1 MNTIIITVGVIVI
14 ALISVLF
21 LISIMS
27 ASNKIDRIDSTI
39 KHHLIDIYNRQ
50 RDIHDNISCINNNIT
65 DSIKEIHTQLKN
77 IIELNNGIKE
87 DNKELVE
94 NYQKICDDLATIITT
109 VNEKKTTRRVK
120 RLDDG
125 CRKHKCKCH
134 EENNS
139 QQINKEDTNSKIDF
153 EQEAN
158 R

>member
-14 ALISVLF
+14 ALISVLL
-21 LISIMS
+21 LISIIS
-27 ASNKIDRIDSTI
+27 SSNKLDRIDSYI
-39 KHHLIDIYNRQ
+39 EKYLKNIYDGEIEING
-50 RDIHDNISCINNNIT
+50 NILGSR
-65 DSIKEIHTQLKN
+65 KEINTQLKN

-125 CRKHKCKCH
+125 CGKHKCKCH

-139 QQINKEDTNSKIDF
+139 QQISKEDTSSKIGF
-153 EQEAN
+153 KQEAN

>member
-14 ALISVLF
+14 ALISVLL

-27 ASNKIDRIDSTI
+27 ASNKLDRIDSTI
-39 KHHLIDIYNRQ
+39 KQHLINIYNRQ
-50 RDIHDNISCINNNIT
+50 YDIHDNISDVNKNILT
-65 DSIKEIHTQLKN
+65 STKEIHTQLKS

-109 VNEKKTTRRVK
+109 INEKKTTRRVK

-125 CRKHKCKCH
+125 CGTHKCKFH
-134 EENNS
+134 DENNS
-139 QQINKEDTNSKIDF
+139 KQISKEDTSSKIGF
-153 EQEAN
+153 KQEAN
-158 R
+158 H

>member
-14 ALISVLF
+14 ALISVLL

-27 ASNKIDRIDSTI
+27 ASDKVDRVSSRIE
-39 KHHLIDIYNRQ
+39 KYL
-50 RDIHDNISCINNNIT
+50 NNIYE
-65 DSIKEIHTQLKN
+65 KETETNLNILISTREINTQLKN

-109 VNEKKTTRRVK
+109 INEKKNTKSVK
-120 RLDDG
+120 RLG
-125 CRKHKCKCH
+125 CGTHKCICN

-139 QQINKEDTNSKIDF
+139 QQIGKEDTPPKIGLK
-153 EQEAN
+153 QGAN

>member
-1 MNTIIITVGVIVI
+1 MNTTIITLSIIII
-14 ALISVLF
+14 AFISVL
-21 LISIMS
+21 LIVLITCILDKM
-27 ASNKIDRIDSTI
+27 DRITSRI
-39 KHHLIDIYNRQ
+39 EKYL
-50 RDIHDNISCINNNIT
+50 NNIYEKEIET
-65 DSIKEIHTQLKN
+65 NVNILTSTKEIHTQLKS

-109 VNEKKTTRRVK
+109 INEKKTTRRVN

-125 CRKHKCKCH
+125 CGKHKCKCH

-139 QQINKEDTNSKIDF
+139 QQICKEDTSSKIGF
-153 EQEAN
+153 KQEAN

>member
-14 ALISVLF
+14 ALISVLL

-27 ASNKIDRIDSTI
+27 ASNKVDRISSRI
-39 KHHLIDIYNRQ
+39 EKHL
-50 RDIHDNISCINNNIT
+50 NNIYE
-65 DSIKEIHTQLKN
+65 KETETNLNLLISTREINTQLKN

-94 NYQKICDDLATIITT
+94 NYQKICDDLVSIITT
-109 VNEKKTTRRVK
+109 INEKKITRRVK

-125 CRKHKCKCH
+125 CGTHKCKCN

-139 QQINKEDTNSKIDF
+139 QQIGKEDTNSKIGF
-153 EQEAN
+153 KQEAN

>member
-14 ALISVLF
+14 ALISVLL
-21 LISIMS
+21 LIFIMS
-27 ASNKIDRIDSTI
+27 ASNKVDRISSRI
-39 KHHLIDIYNRQ
+39 EKYL
-50 RDIHDNISCINNNIT
+50 NNIYE
-65 DSIKEIHTQLKN
+65 KETETNLNLLISTREINTQLKN

-120 RLDDG
+120 RLDNG
-125 CRKHKCKCH
+125 CRTYKCH

-139 QQINKEDTNSKIDF
+139 QQISKEDTISKIGF
-153 EQEAN
+153 KQEAN
-158 R
+158 H

>member
-27 ASNKIDRIDSTI
+27 ASNKVDRINSTI

-50 RDIHDNISCINNNIT
+50 RDIHDNISCIDNTIT
-65 DSIKEIHTQLKN
+65 DSTKEIHTQLKS

-109 VNEKKTTRRVK
+109 INEKKTTRRVK
-120 RLDDG
+120 RLNDG
-125 CRKHKCKCH
+125 CGTHKCKCH

-139 QQINKEDTNSKIDF
+139 KQIGKEDTSSKIGF
-153 EQEAN
+153 KQEAN
-158 R
+158 H

>member
-14 ALISVLF
+14 ALISVLL

-27 ASNKIDRIDSTI
+27 VSNKVDRIDSYIEKYLKNIYEKETETNLNL
-39 KHHLIDIYNRQ
+39 LISTRE
-50 RDIHDNISCINNNIT
+50 IN
-65 DSIKEIHTQLKN
+65 TQLKS

-125 CRKHKCKCH
+125 CGKHKCKCH

-139 QQINKEDTNSKIDF
+139 QQIGKEDTNSKIGF
-153 EQEAN
+153 KQEAN

>member
-14 ALISVLF
+14 ALISVLL
-21 LISIMS
+21 LIFIMS
-27 ASNKIDRIDSTI
+27 ASNKVDRISSRI
-39 KHHLIDIYNRQ
+39 EKHL
-50 RDIHDNISCINNNIT
+50 NNIYE
-65 DSIKEIHTQLKN
+65 KETETNLNLLISTREINTQLKN

-125 CRKHKCKCH
+125 CGKHKCKCH

-139 QQINKEDTNSKIDF
+139 QQISKEDTNSKIGF
-153 EQEAN
+153 KQEAN

>member
-1 MNTIIITVGVIVI
+1 MNTIIITIGVIAI
-14 ALISVLF
+14 ALISVLL
-21 LISIMS
+21 LISIIS
-27 ASNKIDRIDSTI
+27 SSNKLDRINSYIEKYLKNIYEKETETNLNLLIST
-39 KHHLIDIYNRQ
+39 RE
-50 RDIHDNISCINNNIT
+50 IN
-65 DSIKEIHTQLKN
+65 TQLKS

-125 CRKHKCKCH
+125 CGKHKCKCH

-139 QQINKEDTNSKIDF
+139 QQISKEDTSSKIGF
-153 EQEAN
+153 KQEAN

>member
-14 ALISVLF
+14 ALISVLL

-27 ASNKIDRIDSTI
+27 GSNKVDRIESTI
-39 KHHLIDIYNRQ
+39 KHHLLHIYNRQ
-50 RDIHDNISCINNNIT
+50 SDIHDNISCINNSIT
-65 DSIKEIHTQLKN
+65 DSIKEIHTQLKS

-109 VNEKKTTRRVK
+109 LNENKTTRRVK
-120 RLDDG
+120 RLG
-125 CRKHKCKCH
+125 CGTHKCKCN

-139 QQINKEDTNSKIDF
+139 QQIGKEDTSSKIGF
-153 EQEAN
+153 KQEAN
-158 R
+158 H

>member
-14 ALISVLF
+14 ALISVLL
-21 LISIMS
+21 LIFIMS
-27 ASNKIDRIDSTI
+27 ASNKVDRTSSNIEKYLKNIYEKETETNLNLLIST
-39 KHHLIDIYNRQ
+39 RE
-50 RDIHDNISCINNNIT
+50 IN
-65 DSIKEIHTQLKN
+65 TQLKN

-109 VNEKKTTRRVK
+109 INEKKVTRRVK

-125 CRKHKCKCH
+125 CGKHKCKCH

-139 QQINKEDTNSKIDF
+139 QQISKEDTNSKIGF
-153 EQEAN
+153 KQEAN

>member
-14 ALISVLF
+14 ALISVLL

-27 ASNKIDRIDSTI
+27 ASNKVDRIESTI

-50 RDIHDNISCINNNIT
+50 RDIHDNIT
-65 DSIKEIHTQLKN
+65 DSTKEIHTQLKS

-125 CRKHKCKCH
+125 CGKHKCKCH

-139 QQINKEDTNSKIDF
+139 QQIGKEDTSSKIGF
-153 EQEAN
+153 KQEAN

>member
-14 ALISVLF
+14 ALISVLI

-27 ASNKIDRIDSTI
+27 ASNKVDRIESTI

-50 RDIHDNISCINNNIT
+50 RDIHDNIT
-65 DSIKEIHTQLKN
+65 DSTKEIHNQLKN

-109 VNEKKTTRRVK
+109 INEKKTTRRVK

-125 CRKHKCKCH
+125 CGTHKCKFH
-134 EENNS
+134 DENNS
-139 QQINKEDTNSKIDF
+139 KQIGKEDTSSKIGF
-153 EQEAN
+153 KQEAN
-158 R
+158 H

>member
-14 ALISVLF
+14 ALISVLL

-27 ASNKIDRIDSTI
+27 ASNKVDRISSRI
-39 KHHLIDIYNRQ
+39 EKHL
-50 RDIHDNISCINNNIT
+50 NNIYE
-65 DSIKEIHTQLKN
+65 KETETNLNLLISTREINTQLKS

-94 NYQKICDDLATIITT
+94 NYQKICDDLAIIITT

-120 RLDDG
+120 RLG
-125 CRKHKCKCH
+125 CGTHKCICN

-139 QQINKEDTNSKIDF
+139 QQIGKEDTTPKIGF
-153 EQEAN
+153 KQEAN

>member
-14 ALISVLF
+14 ALISVLL
-21 LISIMS
+21 LISIIS
-27 ASNKIDRIDSTI
+27 SSNKLDKIDSYI
-39 KHHLIDIYNRQ
+39 EKYLKNIYDGEIEIN
-50 RDIHDNISCINNNIT
+50 DNILGSR
-65 DSIKEIHTQLKN
+65 KEINTQLKS

-120 RLDDG
+120 RLNDG
-125 CRKHKCKCH
+125 CGTHKCKCH

-139 QQINKEDTNSKIDF
+139 QQIGKEDTSPKIGF
-153 EQEAN
+153 KQEAN

>member
-14 ALISVLF
+14 ALISVLL
-21 LISIMS
+21 LISMIS
-27 ASNKIDRIDSTI
+27 SSNKLDRIDSHI
-39 KHHLIDIYNRQ
+39 EKYLKNIYEGE
-50 RDIHDNISCINNNIT
+50 IEINGNVLG
-65 DSIKEIHTQLKN
+65 SRKEIHTQLKS

-109 VNEKKTTRRVK
+109 INEKKTTRRVK

-125 CRKHKCKCH
+125 CGKHKCKCH
-134 EENNS
+134 EKNNS
-139 QQINKEDTNSKIDF
+139 QQIGKEDTSSKIDF

-158 R
+158 H

>member
-14 ALISVLF
+14 ALISVLL
-21 LISIMS
+21 LIFIMS
-27 ASNKIDRIDSTI
+27 ASNKVDRIESTI
-39 KHHLIDIYNRQ
+39 KHHLINIYNRQ
-50 RDIHDNISCINNNIT
+50 RDIHDNISYINNNIT
-65 DSIKEIHTQLKN
+65 DSTKEVHTQLKS

-125 CRKHKCKCH
+125 CGKHKCKCH

-139 QQINKEDTNSKIDF
+139 QQISKEDTNSKIGF
-153 EQEAN
+153 KQEAN

>member
-1 MNTIIITVGVIVI
+1 MNTIIITVGVIAI
-14 ALISVLF
+14 ALISILL

-27 ASNKIDRIDSTI
+27 ASNKVDRINSTI
-39 KHHLIDIYNRQ
+39 KHYLIDIHNGQ
-50 RDIHDNISCINNNIT
+50 GTIDDNITTST
-65 DSIKEIHTQLKN
+65 KEISTQLKS

-109 VNEKKTTRRVK
+109 INEKKTTRRVK

-125 CRKHKCKCH
+125 CGKHKCKCH

-139 QQINKEDTNSKIDF
+139 QQISKEDTNSKIGF
-153 EQEAN
+153 KQEAN